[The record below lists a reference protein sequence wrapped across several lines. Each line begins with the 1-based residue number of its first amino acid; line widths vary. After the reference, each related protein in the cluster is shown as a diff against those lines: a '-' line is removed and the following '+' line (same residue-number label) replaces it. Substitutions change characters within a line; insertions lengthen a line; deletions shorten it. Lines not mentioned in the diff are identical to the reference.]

1 MCGQLGDCLDLAL
14 AWGLSWS
21 MSGNIKAE
29 IAKLPPEAR
38 SFLQRVY
45 TANESFL
52 VTRLGEEL
60 YEKITSGLLIKETA
74 ESVNFYYQ

>member
-1 MCGQLGDCLDLAL
+1 
-14 AWGLSWS
+14 LSCVS
-21 MSGNIKAE
+21 APE
-29 IAKLPPEAR
+29 PKLPPEAR

-60 YEKITSGLLIKETA
+60 YEKITSGLLIKGTA
-74 ESVNFYYQ
+74 VLSIRN